1 MSTEVLDRPLQK
13 TMLRIKNIEFQRKM
27 HLRKRATALALVI
40 FDKKKKKQRKD
51 FYFIY

>member
-40 FDKKKKKQRKD
+40 FDKKKKQRKD